1 MLYDVCKKK
10 GITGAL
16 FSYLE
21 FIEMFWVSRLSLV
34 FALCIPVMPLAAS
47 DYGSNGLID
56 IPTARM
62 SADGTLTTTAAIQS
76 STSAYSLTYQATP
89 WLEGTFRYTGFNDF
103 FYYDRN
109 YEVKFK
115 LWSEK
120 KYRPQVAVGIRDLV
134 GTGVFGSEYLVASKA
149 INNFDFTVGMGWG
162 RLAGDGHASNPMIQ
176 LSESFEFRDQNTGLG
191 GKVAKDS
198 FFSGEQVGFFGGA
211 TYNFE
216 ALPLTAI
223 LEYNPDQYGW
233 EQSLGG
239 AAPKSPISA
248 AVKWDAAPGVSLTLS
263 RQHGQEWGAEFSV
276 ALDTLSRLPKPANRQ
291 FRSSRD
297 YSADE
302 LPEGINGDSWYDT
315 LLFDAERSGLL
326 LVEATIDKQSQQ
338 ATLVMGNTNYAVWA
352 DAVDTMT
359 TLADLHLPS
368 TVNSFNIVIEEEG
381 HRLQSLRVPRPS
393 LSVGPNR
400 PLLVRNIRIEPVK
413 LQSFVQRKT
422 DFQQKKIFF
431 DVNLANRLQL
441 FDPDDPARYQIYGDV
456 GISLALPKSWVL
468 SGAYGFDIAN
478 NFGESTRK
486 SDSTLPRV
494 RSDVVRYLTE
504 GETGLD
510 SLYLQKRGNLRNDIY
525 YRAYG
530 GVLESMFSGIGGE
543 VLYQPFKSRFA
554 FGLSA
559 NSVRQRDYDKSFKHL
574 DYKTTTGF
582 ASVYWA
588 SPFYNFDAAFHAGKY
603 LAKDVGGTLEVR
615 RTFRNGWMVG
625 LWATVTDVSDV
636 DFGEG
641 SFDKGMFFKIP
652 LNGLFGIGTRSNYSM
667 RMRPIQRDGGQR
679 LEDFS
684 GSIWWDTRG
693 ARHDAFT
700 DKTMRSGR

>member
-1 MLYDVCKKK
+1 
-10 GITGAL
+10 
-16 FSYLE
+16 
-21 FIEMFWVSRLSLV
+21 MFRGYRLSLLAV
-34 FALCIPVMPLAAS
+34 LCIPIMPLAAS
-47 DYGSNGLID
+47 DYGSKGLID
-56 IPTARM
+56 TPTARM

-115 LWSEK
+115 LWSETQ
-120 KYRPQVAVGIRDLV
+120 YRPQVAVGIRDLV
-134 GTGVFGSEYLVASKA
+134 GTGRFGSEYLVASKA
-149 INNFDFTVGMGWG
+149 INNFDFTIGMGWG
-162 RLAGDGHASNPMIQ
+162 RLAGEGHASNPMTQ
-176 LSESFEFRDQNTGLG
+176 LSDSFEVRDQSFGLG

-211 TYNFE
+211 TYSFE
-216 ALPLTAI
+216 TLPLTAI
-223 LEYNPDQYGW
+223 LEYNPDQYDW

-239 AAPKSPISA
+239 AAPKSPVSA

-276 ALDTLSRLPKPANRQ
+276 ALDTLSRLAKPANRQ

-302 LPEGINGDSWYDT
+302 LPEGINDDSWYDT

-326 LVEATIDKQSQQ
+326 LVEATIDRQSQQ
-338 ATLVMGNTNYAVWA
+338 ATLVMGNTGYAVWA

-400 PLLVRNIRIEPVK
+400 PLLGRDIRIEPVK
-413 LQSFVQRKT
+413 LQSFVQHKT

-441 FDPDDPARYQIYGDV
+441 FDPDDPARYQIYADV

-494 RSDVVRYLTE
+494 RSNVVRYLTE

>member
-1 MLYDVCKKK
+1 
-10 GITGAL
+10 
-16 FSYLE
+16 
-21 FIEMFWVSRLSLV
+21 MFWISRLSLV

-47 DYGSNGLID
+47 DYGSSGLID

-103 FYYDRN
+103 FNYDRN

-134 GTGVFGSEYLVASKA
+134 GTGIFGSEYLVASKA
-149 INNFDFTVGMGWG
+149 INNFDFTIGMGWG

-176 LSESFEFRDQNTGLG
+176 LSESFEFRDQNIGLG

-216 ALPLTAI
+216 TLPLTAI
-223 LEYNPDQYGW
+223 LEFNPDPYDL

-239 AAPKSPISA
+239 AAPKSPVSA

-263 RQHGQEWGAEFSV
+263 RQHGQEWGAELSV
-276 ALDTLSRLPKPANRQ
+276 ALDTLSRLAKPANRQ

-338 ATLVMGNTNYAVWA
+338 ATLVMGNTGYAVWA
-352 DAVDTMT
+352 DAVDSMT

-400 PLLVRNIRIEPVK
+400 PLLDRNIRIEPVK
-413 LQSFVQRKT
+413 LQSFVQHKT

-588 SPFYNFDAAFHAGKY
+588 SPIYNFDAAFHAGKY